1 MQSTWTIRSDYAIR
15 WYFPTGNLT
24 RRFLQTRLLR
34 QKLPVQTPC
43 PLLIHI
49 RNPLQRPVLRKKAN
63 HLNRTNKIQ
72 EIDNIMKNVIV
83 GFVSLMI
90 ILLPSEIAFAFGR
103 GGSYSGSR
111 GNFSSSN
118 RYGGSTSHSYGSTSH
133 SNAYGGSSSH
143 TAGQGTTHDSAY
155 GTSTSHNEGGGT
167 THTNAYGGK
176 TSGEYGEGA
185 THTNAYGG
193 KTSGEYGE
201 GATHTNTY
209 GGSTSA
215 QYGQGA
221 THTNVYGGTT
231 SAAYGEGAYHTGA
244 YGYGTAYH
252 PPTAY
257 YGYHP
262 PATVNYYGSTCAN
275 CNGWAAAAAV
285 TTAAV
290 TGAAVASANA
300 NAANANANAAAA
312 SANAYNAGYNA
323 GTTTATT
330 SQPATTTTTEVATPG
345 SYSMGQMVAALPAG
359 CITPTV
365 QGTTYYLC
373 GNTWFSAA
381 YGANGVYYRVVT
393 AP

>member
-1 MQSTWTIRSDYAIR
+1 M
-15 WYFPTGNLT
+15 
-24 RRFLQTRLLR
+24 
-34 QKLPVQTPC
+34 
-43 PLLIHI
+43 
-49 RNPLQRPVLRKKAN
+49 KK
-63 HLNRTNKIQ
+63 I
-72 EIDNIMKNVIV
+72 IV
-83 GFVSLMI
+83 GLAGLVI
-90 ILLPSEIAFAFGR
+90 ILLPSEIAFGFGR

-143 TAGQGTTHDSAY
+143 TAGQGTTHNSAY

-176 TSGEYGEGA
+176 TSE
-185 THTNAYGG
+185 NMG
-193 KTSGEYGE
+193 KARRIRMPT
-201 GATHTNTY
+201 AAKLRVNTEKERLIR
-209 GGSTSA
+209 TPTA
-215 QYGQGA
+215 EPLLPRTVKA
-221 THTNVYGGTT
+221 RPR
-231 SAAYGEGAYHTGA
+231 GA

-300 NAANANANAAAA
+300 NAANANAAAA
-312 SANAYNAGYNA
+312 SANAYNAGYHA
-323 GTTTATT
+323 GTTIT
-330 SQPATTTTTEVATPG
+330 SQPATTTTTWSTASHLFHGAACWSTPG
-345 SYSMGQMVAALPAG
+345 RLHHTHRPRHDLLLVWEYLVQRGLRRKRRLLPRGAHPLLLTGGHRGNEG
-359 CITPTV
+359 CSLFAPVKSVRFICSLRGESADQCP
-365 QGTTYYLC
+365 QSPSPR
-373 GNTWFSAA
+373 GN
-381 YGANGVYYRVVT
+381 
-393 AP
+393 